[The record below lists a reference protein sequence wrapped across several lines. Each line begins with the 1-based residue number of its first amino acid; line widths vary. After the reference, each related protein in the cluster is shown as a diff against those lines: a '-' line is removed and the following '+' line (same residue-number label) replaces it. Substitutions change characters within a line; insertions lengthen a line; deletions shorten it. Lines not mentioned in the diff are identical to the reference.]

1 MGLISVAELKVG
13 TVQDVDEI
21 LSLYQNE
28 GFGFSDLLI
37 CQAVIRSGRYDLQTF
52 DRQAAKLTGVTL
64 PETSH

>member
-28 GFGFSDLLI
+28 GFGFSDLMFR
-37 CQAVIRSGRYDLQTF
+37 QAAIRSGGN
-52 DRQAAKLTGVTL
+52 DRQTLDHKVAKLAGVILTGI
-64 PETSH
+64 SH